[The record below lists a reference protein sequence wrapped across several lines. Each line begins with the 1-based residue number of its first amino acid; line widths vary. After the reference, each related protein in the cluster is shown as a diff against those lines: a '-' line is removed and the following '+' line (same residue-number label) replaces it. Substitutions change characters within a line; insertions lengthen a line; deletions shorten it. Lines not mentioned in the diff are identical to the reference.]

1 MKYTETDVLNYVDG
15 NLNDSQT
22 AEFLATL
29 RTDPE
34 LARTVAAMQGSQLPI
49 RQAYEQ
55 NPYPPTPDSLRTRV
69 EQLISDGN
77 TDQVSLSSSSSD
89 NLAGP
94 SARLGIAAC
103 LILGLCVGVLFFQ
116 VYRHTENTRPSLSAS
131 SSDAQSTHHV
141 HERLVK
147 RVADY
152 QSLYVEKTVASLS
165 PTHVGDAQALL
176 ESINR
181 RAGAQLSIM
190 DYSSYGYEFARAQ
203 ELGFEG
209 QILVQLV
216 YRKPGSA
223 PLALCFM
230 PGVNI
235 PAKPLVVSRQHQLHT
250 ASWIASNQ
258 HHILVADED
267 EATLQQLYEHTLSSL

>member
-1 MKYTETDVLNYVDG
+1 MKYTDVDILNYVDG
-15 NLNDSQT
+15 NLTDSQT
-22 AEFLATL
+22 AEFLAAL
-29 RTDPE
+29 RNDSE

-55 NPYPPTPDSLRTRV
+55 NPFPPAPDALRARI
-69 EQLISDGN
+69 EQLISDAN
-77 TDQVSLSSSSSD
+77 TEQENLSSSSLHTRTGSST
-89 NLAGP
+89 G
-94 SARLGIAAC
+94 LGLAAC
-103 LILGLCVGVLFFQ
+103 LILGLCIGVLFTQ
-116 VYRHTENTRPSLSAS
+116 VYQHTNNNQPNLSVT
-131 SSDAQSTHHV
+131 SSDVQSSQRI

-152 QSLYVEKTVASLS
+152 QSLYVEKTVAALS
-165 PTHVGDAQALL
+165 PTHLEDAQALID
-176 ESINR
+176 SINQR
-181 RAGAQLSIM
+181 IGAQLSIM

-216 YRKPGSA
+216 YRKPGST

-230 PGVNI
+230 PGENI
-235 PAKPLVVSRQHQLHT
+235 PAKPLEVSLQHQLHT
-250 ASWIASNQ
+250 ASWVDNNQ

-267 EATLQQLYEHTLSSL
+267 NATLQQLYEHTLSSL